1 MKDNITITKS
11 IIDAEENLNQNLKI
25 ILEQENI
32 LKPKLKRFRKKVKLE
47 IEKTIKDYQEKY
59 NLVII
64 PFINDN
70 KIDIKIFCDLRTF
83 KHENFL
89 QEEFSHHRE

>member
-1 MKDNITITKS
+1 MKDDIIITKS
-11 IIDAEENLNQNLKI
+11 IVEEEEKLNQSLKKI
-25 ILEQENI
+25 SEQNKI
-32 LKPKLKRFRKKVKLE
+32 LKPKLKRFQKKVKLE

-70 KIDIKIFCDLRTF
+70 KID
-83 KHENFL
+83 
-89 QEEFSHHRE
+89 

>member
-11 IIDAEENLNQNLKI
+11 IVEVEKKLNQSLKTI
-25 ILEQENI
+25 SEQNKI
-32 LKPKLKRFRKKVKLE
+32 LKPKLKRFQKKVKSE
-47 IEKTIKDYQEKY
+47 IEKTIKDYQERY
-59 NLVII
+59 NLVLI

-89 QEEFSHHRE
+89 QEEFLHHKE